1 MDLYKRLAFFIS
13 FLGIVGGVLWY
24 TGLTDELLHWV
35 KINRD
40 MLVTL
45 VAHRYATAILVYLT
59 IYIGLLALSLPLA
72 SVMNITGGFLFG
84 TVLGSVYATIGAT
97 IGATISFLIVRA
109 FLGNLV
115 QRHYAKQ
122 LQAFNAAMA
131 TQGTRYLITVHFIAV
146 IPFFVVTMLIG
157 LTTVSTWTFM
167 WTTAVGIIPSVVICA
182 FAGQQLTTIEHVSD
196 VFSGNV
202 MLAFVLLALLAILP
216 PLAQR
221 LRKKD
226 TQKISK
232 RRVALLVAGVIFVL
246 WIILHLLLSWGT

>member
-1 MDLYKRLAFFIS
+1 MNLHKRLLLFIS
-13 FLGIVGGVLWY
+13 FLVVVGGVLWY
-24 TGLTDELLHWV
+24 TGLTDQLLHWV

-45 VAHRYATAILVYLT
+45 VAERYVVAIFVYWA
-59 IYIGLLALSLPLA
+59 IYAVLLALSLPMA

-97 IGATISFLIVRA
+97 IGATISFWLVRA

-115 QRHYAKQ
+115 QRHYAYRM
-122 LQAFNAAMA
+122 QAFNAAMA
-131 TQGTRYLITVHFIAV
+131 KEGTRYLVTVHFIAV
-146 IPFFVVTMLIG
+146 IPFFVVTMLVG
-157 LTTVSTWTFM
+157 LTNVSTWTFV

-202 MLAFVLLALLAILP
+202 ILAFVLLALLAILP
-216 PLAQR
+216 ALAQR

-226 TQKISK
+226 TNKLSK
-232 RRVALLVAGVIFVL
+232 RRITLLVLGIILVL
-246 WIILHLLLSWGT
+246 WIILRLLLSQG